1 MRIRNYI
8 FCLLSF
14 LTASNLRSEVPQL
27 TITGPDG
34 GFTHIE
40 LPEGLA
46 IEHLLP
52 EEGGAPVMRL
62 NHSAGNAT
70 EIGTDCIETCEV
82 VHPGIPALSFHFPDY
97 PEAEQ
102 VWTKND
108 YINATLAVHGN
119 GVVED
124 QEGLSLTVKGRGNS
138 TWGCEKKPMR
148 LKFSKKTSLCGFTK
162 AKSYVLLANY
172 LDRTHIQNVLALW
185 LGQRLGMPYTN
196 HYQHCDVFI
205 NNKYVGL
212 YLLTEKIG
220 INSASVDIDEEQGML
235 FEISAEYDEDYK
247 FRSARYDLPVM
258 VKDPDL
264 KEMAETDPEGRT
276 PEELLE
282 IWKTDFEKAE
292 EATYR
297 GRGFNCFDLES
308 FVNFTLVQ
316 NVMLNHDMYGPK
328 SVYVHKAVIKEETK
342 YNFGPIWD
350 FDSGMMAWG
359 IVNGEVTASDPNR
372 SIWYHPFLSRLIHT
386 TGYKTQYTT
395 TFNRFYSEIYPE
407 MLEFLDTYAKAVEQ
421 SAELD
426 GKRWPDEG
434 PYQTWTYR
442 SNSSNAPKHIS
453 DLRQWLTD
461 HVEYLKGKL
470 DKGEI

>member
-70 EIGTDCIETCEV
+70 EIGTDGIETCEV

-119 GVVED
+119 GVVKD

-292 EATYR
+292 EETYR
-297 GRGFNCFDLES
+297 GRGEEYFDMES
-308 FVNFTLVQ
+308 FARYILVI
-316 NVMLNHDMYGPK
+316 NVCGNSEMSSPK
-328 SVYVHKAVIKEETK
+328 SLYIHKTSLGDTSK
-342 YNFGPIWD
+342 YIFGPIWD
-350 FDSGMMAWG
+350 FDSSFNSEVIRSGKPT
-359 IVNGEVTASDPNR
+359 IQSPQTIYGEHAFIR
-372 SIWYHPFLSRLIHT
+372 KLKKHT
-386 TGYKTQYTT
+386 SFAEYYKLAFTD
-395 TFNRFYSEIYPE
+395 FYENIYPS
-407 MLEFLDTYAKAVEQ
+407 MLEFLDEYSPLIEP

-426 GKRWPDEG
+426 GRR
-434 PYQTWTYR
+434 WTYDGAIQSWIWR
-442 SNSSNAPKHIS
+442 RPSSGASQHVANI
-453 DLRQWLTD
+453 REWL
-461 HVEYLKGKL
+461 VKRVAFLKDRIDRG
-470 DKGEI
+470 II